1 MTNLR
6 VAYVSTTGTA
16 TDATT
21 GTVVKD
27 TRIRAVQSTGIGVFT
42 ITGTSVDAFGNTVGN
57 IIKFNNT
64 TAADASYQEY
74 PDNGIRMAGT
84 VTVDLPVSAATVTI
98 YYG

>member
-21 GTVVKD
+21 GTVLKD
-27 TRIRAVQSTGIGVFT
+27 TRIRAIHSTGVGIFK
-42 ITGTSVDAFGNTVGN
+42 ITGTSVDAFGNTTGN
-57 IIKFNNT
+57 IIKYNKT
-64 TAADASYQEY
+64 TNADVSYQEL
-74 PDNGIRMAGT
+74 PDNGIRMTGT
-84 VTVDLPVSAATVTI
+84 ITVDLPVSAATVTM